1 MTISVQHIAVG
12 RRSTP
17 RESGPHRPCQGVGVP
32 GLTMDTGLRVLTFE
46 PEPLKE
52 LTAPNTVVWK
62 GHNVRVVAELTSKPG
77 LIKTPVRCS
86 WG

>member
-1 MTISVQHIAVG
+1 VTISVQHIAVG

-17 RESGPHRPCQGVGVP
+17 RESGLHRPCQGVGVP

-62 GHNVRVVAELTSKPG
+62 GHNARVVAE
-77 LIKTPVRCS
+77 IDEQARFDQTPVRCS